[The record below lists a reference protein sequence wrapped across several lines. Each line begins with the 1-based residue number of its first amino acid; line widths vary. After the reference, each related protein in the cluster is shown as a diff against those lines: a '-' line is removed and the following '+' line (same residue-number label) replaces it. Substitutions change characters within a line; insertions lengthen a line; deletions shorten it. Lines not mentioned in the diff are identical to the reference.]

1 MSLIFKPETKESLNS
16 AVLENYT
23 QLRLSLFIFPFLL
36 VLALDAFLYSQDSL
50 NVVRYVEIQKDYF
63 YLINS
68 KLSQY
73 PTLIYNLTQIGDALV
88 FFSILSPLIIYAP
101 KLWEALLSTAL
112 VSLILSRVL
121 KDIFAVPR
129 PAQIFD
135 TSSFTIIGEKLVG
148 FSSLPSGHSITIF
161 STLTLVL
168 FAFLPK
174 KIFLRIMWVLAV
186 MLLAILLSSTRVGV
200 GAHHPFDVITGG
212 VVGYIS
218 GLAGVFISLKFKI
231 WKWINSIKYYPI
243 FILLFLICGV
253 VLVDKIYVEN
263 LVVSYLALTSL
274 LYTLYTL
281 IYVYFKK

>member
-16 AVLENYT
+16 AVLEKYK
-23 QLRLSLFIFPFLL
+23 QLRLSLFVFPFLL
-36 VLALDAFLYSQDSL
+36 VLALDVFLYSQDSL
-50 NVVRYVEIQKDYF
+50 NVVHYVEIQKNYF
-63 YLINS
+63 YLINA

-112 VSLILSRVL
+112 VALILSRVL

-135 TSSFTIIGEKLVG
+135 TSSFTIVGEKLIG

-174 KIFLRIMWVLAV
+174 KFFSRIMWVLAI
-186 MLLAILLSSTRVGV
+186 MLLALLLSSTRVGI

-212 VVGYIS
+212 IVGYIS
-218 GLAGVFISLKFKI
+218 GLAGIFISLKFKI

-243 FILLFLICGV
+243 FIILFLICGV
-253 VLVDKIYVEN
+253 VLVYKIYVEN
-263 LVVSYLALTSL
+263 LVVFYLALTSL